1 MDFELFPQLVIRV
14 FLSLFLFDRQFSF
27 DLISF
32 LGWMIFRP
40 KAFHERGQPSAVD
53 LLNKKVWIGSFI
65 ALSIFGMVTR
75 ARFMFV
81 CLLCSLRQCRLHCY
95 CLLDWNAH
103 AHQHL
108 MRKGGRAIWTFG
120 SITDCTVIFFLPF
133 VAPFL
138 SVPHNTPPF
147 FFLSLHYTCSSRRL
161 FGPFRLAD
169 VIPFL
174 LYYLLWLDLR
184 GSRNVWGF
192 FFFFACRKK

>member
-1 MDFELFPQLVIRV
+1 MDFELFLQLVIRV
-14 FLSLFLFDRQFSF
+14 SLSLFLFDWQFSF

-32 LGWMIFRP
+32 IGWMIFRP

-53 LLNKKVWIGSFI
+53 LLNKKVWIGFFI
-65 ALSIFGMVTR
+65 VLSIFGMITR

-120 SITDCTVIFFLPF
+120 SITDCTVIFFPF

-138 SVPHNTPPF
+138 SVPHNIPPPSF
-147 FFLSLHYTCSSRRL
+147 FFPCPIPAPPGGFSDL
-161 FGPFRLAD
+161 F
-169 VIPFL
+169 
-174 LYYLLWLDLR
+174 
-184 GSRNVWGF
+184 VW
-192 FFFFACRKK
+192 RM